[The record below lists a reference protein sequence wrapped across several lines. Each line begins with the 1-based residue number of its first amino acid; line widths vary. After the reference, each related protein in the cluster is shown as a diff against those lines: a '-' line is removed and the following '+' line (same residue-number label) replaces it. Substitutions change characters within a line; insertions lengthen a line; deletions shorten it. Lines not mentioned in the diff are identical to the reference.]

1 MPTSASTIFLNLWLV
16 GLRALDAALGGQAQQ
31 GCARCQPQSKSDHVQ
46 DDPPP
51 HAVYDVVIF
60 CIHNRPLL
68 FSLLDAEATPT
79 LAPLHHLRHSHMF
92 RYETRDKKVPVSP
105 VVLSVVDGS
114 RSSLVQNG
122 CSDGG
127 KTERPARR
135 QFVRASGS
143 PKGVYDL
150 IEYAAYRT
158 KVNGRLNFR
167 GTAH

>member
-68 FSLLDAEATPT
+68 FSLLDAEASPT
-79 LAPLHHLRHSHMF
+79 LAPLLHVVIHMS

>member
-60 CIHNRPLL
+60 CIHNPPLL
-68 FSLLDAEATPT
+68 FSLLDAEASPT
-79 LAPLHHLRHSHMF
+79 LAPLLHLVIHIF
-92 RYETRDKKVPVSP
+92 RYETHDKKVPDSP

-114 RSSLVQNG
+114 ILACAKSVQ
-122 CSDGG
+122 
-127 KTERPARR
+127 
-135 QFVRASGS
+135 
-143 PKGVYDL
+143 
-150 IEYAAYRT
+150 
-158 KVNGRLNFR
+158 
-167 GTAH
+167 